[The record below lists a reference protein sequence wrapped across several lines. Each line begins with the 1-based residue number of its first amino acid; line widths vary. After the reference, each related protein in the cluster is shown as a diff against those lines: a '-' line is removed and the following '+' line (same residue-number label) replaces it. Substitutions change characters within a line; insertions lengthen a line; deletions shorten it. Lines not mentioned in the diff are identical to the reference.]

1 MNSLKIVHNFFSP
14 GKSPPPFSACGA
26 PAARVRARKVRRGV
40 FAAGFPR
47 SAPRFCPRRPAK
59 SIVFPARACPAETR
73 PVMTPHF
80 RAVPVLR
87 AAASGL
93 RPILRACPAGSCRR
107 GFFSA
112 PRLVCA
118 RPVTSRS
125 AGQARV
131 RLPPVRSRLF
141 SPQPARR
148 ISARGL
154 LPFMLPRSLFRLPRP
169 PPFVHPCVP
178 APRLIPPRQACHA
191 SPARP
196 CNPTAPHSV
205 QAGARRFTP
214 WPSPYADSS
223 PGLKFFLYAPAPRFR
238 PSAPAPF
245 CASMRTRAPAHPPAP
260 RLIPLRPGSFPRALV
275 RSAPAAPN
283 SPKRPAAPLFSPADL
298 CACRRAAYAPS
309 PPDFLSAPGP
319 LSYAPSSACPKRAV
333 LYSGRA
339 AAPLSAVFSPQ
350 KGRSGVLT
358 VV

>member
-1 MNSLKIVHNFFSP
+1 
-14 GKSPPPFSACGA
+14 
-26 PAARVRARKVRRGV
+26 
-40 FAAGFPR
+40 
-47 SAPRFCPRRPAK
+47 
-59 SIVFPARACPAETR
+59 
-73 PVMTPHF
+73 MTTHF

-107 GFFSA
+107 ESFSA
-112 PRLVCA
+112 PRPVCA

-154 LPFMLPRSLFRLPRP
+154 LPFMLPRPGSGRLRP

-178 APRLIPPRQACHA
+178 APRLIPPRCGLSWLPCTSLQSHSSALGSGGRPPLHAVALSLRGQRARTQVFSLCARAPVQAVC
-191 SPARP
+191 ARP
-196 CNPTAPHSV
+196 LLCIHAYP
-205 QAGARRFTP
+205 
-214 WPSPYADSS
+214 
-223 PGLKFFLYAPAPRFR
+223 
-238 PSAPAPF
+238 
-245 CASMRTRAPAHPPAP
+245 
-260 RLIPLRPGSFPRALV
+260 RPGSSPCARASV
-275 RSAPAAPN
+275 
-283 SPKRPAAPLFSPADL
+283 SPAPSSGPRPQPRTPPSVPRRL
-298 CACRRAAYAPS
+298 FFRPPHLRACRRAAYAPS

>member
-1 MNSLKIVHNFFSP
+1 MRRSSGPRAGAKGAPRGFRSRFSP
-14 GKSPPPFSACGA
+14 
-26 PAARVRARKVRRGV
+26 VRAAVL
-40 FAAGFPR
+40 
-47 SAPRFCPRRPAK
+47 SAPPRETHRFSSPRLP
-59 SIVFPARACPAETR
+59 VPAETR
-73 PVMTPHF
+73 PVMTTHF

-107 GFFSA
+107 ESFSA
-112 PRLVCA
+112 PRPVCA

-154 LPFMLPRSLFRLPRP
+154 RPFMLPRPGSGRLRP
-169 PPFVHPCVP
+169 PPFVHPCE
-178 APRLIPPRQACHA
+178 
-191 SPARP
+191 
-196 CNPTAPHSV
+196 
-205 QAGARRFTP
+205 
-214 WPSPYADSS
+214 
-223 PGLKFFLYAPAPRFR
+223 PAPRFR
-238 PSAPAPF
+238 PSAPRLVCAP
-245 CASMRTRAPAHPPAP
+245 CSAASR
-260 RLIPLRPGSFPRALV
+260 PL
-275 RSAPAAPN
+275 PAAPN

-298 CACRRAAYAPS
+298 RACRRAAYSPS

>member
-1 MNSLKIVHNFFSP
+1 MRRSSGPRAGAKGAPRGFRSRFSP
-14 GKSPPPFSACGA
+14 
-26 PAARVRARKVRRGV
+26 VRAAVL
-40 FAAGFPR
+40 
-47 SAPRFCPRRPAK
+47 SAPPRETHL
-59 SIVFPARACPAETR
+59 FP
-73 PVMTPHF
+73 
-80 RAVPVLR
+80 
-87 AAASGL
+87 S
-93 RPILRACPAGSCRR
+93 
-107 GFFSA
+107 

-131 RLPPVRSRLF
+131 RLPPVRPRLF

-154 LPFMLPRSLFRLPRP
+154 LPFMLPRSLFRLPCP
-169 PPFVHPCVP
+169 PSFVHPCVP
-178 APRLIPPRQACHA
+178 APRLIPPRPACHA

-214 WPSPYADSS
+214 WPSPYADSA
-223 PGLKFFLYAPAPRFR
+223 PGLIFFSL
-238 PSAPAPF
+238 
-245 CASMRTRAPAHPPAP
+245 CARAPVQAVCA
-260 RLIPLRPGSFPRALV
+260 RPLLCIHACPRPGSFPLRPGVRQPCALV

-298 CACRRAAYAPS
+298 CACRRAAYTPS